1 MENVGIIATAILAFV
16 AILGL
21 VYSHIKE
28 LGEVRQKLSQLETK
42 VKPFWQFVMKSVPD
56 ILMQGKSN
64 PELLTRQDELLI
76 RFRDG
81 IILPH
86 EKDELLRILET
97 EREQATRERDTTLL
111 ILLGLLIV
119 VLASRKLGTTTK
131 RKRTENGRGNT
142 GGNK

>member
-42 VKPFWQFVMKSVPD
+42 VEPFWQFVMKSVPD

-64 PELLTRQDELLI
+64 PEPLTRQDELLI

-86 EKDELLRILET
+86 EKDELLRILKT

>member
-42 VKPFWQFVMKSVPD
+42 VEPFWQFVMKSVPD

-64 PELLTRQDELLI
+64 PEPLTRRDELLI

-86 EKDELLRILET
+86 EKDELLRILKT

-119 VLASRKLGTTTK
+119 VLASR
-131 RKRTENGRGNT
+131 N
-142 GGNK
+142 